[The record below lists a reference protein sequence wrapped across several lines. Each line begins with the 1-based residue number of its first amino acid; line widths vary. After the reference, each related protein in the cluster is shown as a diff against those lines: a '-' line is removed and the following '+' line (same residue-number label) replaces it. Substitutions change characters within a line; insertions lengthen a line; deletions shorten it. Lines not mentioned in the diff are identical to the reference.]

1 MDILSKR
8 VKIYAKVGYMNDI
21 TIDFI
26 PTRLV
31 WLGSWGS
38 SRRGLNLFAWRI
50 KNSMAKIGVELVV
63 ACILSGAVAEKLLPI
78 NSFLVCASVALFIGG
93 ATGVVL
99 DLWQKVA
106 PSFAMNIF
114 NKFSKMFTGAELP
127 KDAIEKSEKKDFK
140 DDK

>member
-1 MDILSKR
+1 MTLQLILFPLGLYGS
-8 VKIYAKVGYMNDI
+8 VLGAVVGVLSTYLHGELKIQWR
-21 TIDFI
+21 
-26 PTRLV
+26 RLV
-31 WLGSWGS
+31 
-38 SRRGLNLFAWRI
+38 
-50 KNSMAKIGVELVV
+50 VELVV

>member
-1 MDILSKR
+1 MTLQLILFPLGLYGS
-8 VKIYAKVGYMNDI
+8 VLGAVVGVVSTYLHGELKIQWR
-21 TIDFI
+21 
-26 PTRLV
+26 RLV
-31 WLGSWGS
+31 
-38 SRRGLNLFAWRI
+38 
-50 KNSMAKIGVELVV
+50 VELVV

-114 NKFSKMFTGAELP
+114 NKFSKN
-127 KDAIEKSEKKDFK
+127 I
-140 DDK
+140 

>member
-1 MDILSKR
+1 MTLQFILFPLGLYGS
-8 VKIYAKVGYMNDI
+8 VLGAVVGVVSTYLHGELKIQWR
-21 TIDFI
+21 
-26 PTRLV
+26 RLV
-31 WLGSWGS
+31 
-38 SRRGLNLFAWRI
+38 
-50 KNSMAKIGVELVV
+50 VELVV

>member
-1 MDILSKR
+1 MTLQLILFPLGLYGS
-8 VKIYAKVGYMNDI
+8 VLGAVVGVVSTYLHGELKIQWR
-21 TIDFI
+21 
-26 PTRLV
+26 RLV
-31 WLGSWGS
+31 
-38 SRRGLNLFAWRI
+38 
-50 KNSMAKIGVELVV
+50 VELVV

>member
-1 MDILSKR
+1 MTLQLILFPLGLYGS
-8 VKIYAKVGYMNDI
+8 VLGAVVGVVSIYLHGELKIQWR
-21 TIDFI
+21 
-26 PTRLV
+26 RLV
-31 WLGSWGS
+31 
-38 SRRGLNLFAWRI
+38 
-50 KNSMAKIGVELVV
+50 VELVV